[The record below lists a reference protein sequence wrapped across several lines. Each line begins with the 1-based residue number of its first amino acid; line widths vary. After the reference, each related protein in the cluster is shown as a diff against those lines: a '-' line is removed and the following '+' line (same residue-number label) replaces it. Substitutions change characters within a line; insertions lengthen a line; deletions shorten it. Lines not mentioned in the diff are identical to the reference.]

1 MKLTVVLAFL
11 TFILSSN
18 SFGGETWDKTKS
30 AINTGAEKV
39 DRGTRKAIDKGK
51 QKMEERKERKEREE
65 AHEEAREKRKSE

>member
-1 MKLTVVLAFL
+1 MKSTIALAFL
-11 TFILSSN
+11 TMILSSN
-18 SFGGETWDKTKS
+18 SFSGETWDKTKN

-65 AHEEAREKRKSE
+65 AREKRKSE